1 MKNLSNISSAA
12 SVKRKTQKSL
22 SAAALT
28 LLIAL
33 AACANLSGCTHLAC
47 DAAAAKV
54 QTVAVASTATDA
66 IAAPLQYAAEPTRSE
81 LKAILPLGQALK
93 IHNEFGDVR
102 LRFGGFE
109 HGVQITAVAQSPI
122 GQTMPV
128 VSFDAPS
135 ATISTALPDASLPV
149 LGQRIDI
156 VVWVPEKH
164 SLNVHT
170 LRGLV
175 ELRGVHSDV
184 VVRSDSG
191 DITARGVQGALDIET
206 GSGAIEAA
214 FSDRPVNA
222 PQRVATR
229 TGAIVVSFGPELNA
243 ELALATS
250 ALIATEY
257 SVEITQKPG
266 EEPNKTGVV
275 KIGSAKNNFP
285 DHSFAKANQIEI
297 SSKRGEL
304 RLFRRQAF
312 IEAE

>member
-1 MKNLSNISSAA
+1 MKNLTIKNSYLQLITSIT
-12 SVKRKTQKSL
+12 V
-22 SAAALT
+22 LT
-28 LLIAL
+28 FLV
-33 AACANLSGCTHLAC
+33 ACANVADKAAPPRADNVEALAP
-47 DAAAAKV
+47 AP
-54 QTVAVASTATDA
+54 TA
-66 IAAPLQYAAEPTRSE
+66 IAAKEASPQYAPEPTRSE
-81 LKAILPLGQALK
+81 LKAVLAAGQALQ
-93 IHNEFGDVR
+93 IRNEFGDVR

-109 HGVQITAVAQSPI
+109 HGVEVTAVAQSPI
-122 GQTMPV
+122 GQAMPV
-128 VSFDAPS
+128 VSFDAQS

-164 SLNVHT
+164 SLKVNT

-175 ELRGVHSDV
+175 EVRGVHSDV
-184 VVRSDSG
+184 VVRSNSG

-214 FSDRPVNA
+214 FSDRAVSA
-222 PQRVATR
+222 PQRAVTR

-250 ALIATEY
+250 GLIATEY
-257 SVEITQKPG
+257 SVDITQKPG
-266 EEPNKTGVV
+266 EEPNKTGIV
-275 KIGSAKNNFP
+275 KIGSTKNNVS
-285 DHSFAKANQIEI
+285 DHSFATANKIEI

>member
-1 MKNLSNISSAA
+1 MKNLINKIANVRLLA
-12 SVKRKTQKSL
+12 LVMSL
-22 SAAALT
+22 T
-28 LLIAL
+28 CL
-33 AACANLSGCTHLAC
+33 AACAQVASAP
-47 DAAAAKV
+47 AKV
-54 QTVAVASTATDA
+54 EAVAATPAPMSVRQD
-66 IAAPLQYAAEPTRSE
+66 APLQYAPEPTRSE
-81 LKAILPLGQALK
+81 IKAVLAPGQALQ
-93 IHNEFGDVR
+93 IRNEFGDVR

-109 HGVQITAVAQSPI
+109 HGVEVTAVAQSPI

-128 VSFDAPS
+128 VRFDAPS
-135 ATISTALPDASLPV
+135 ATISTVLLDASLPV

-164 SLNVHT
+164 SVKVNT

-175 ELRGVHSDV
+175 EVRGVRSDV

-214 FSDRPVNA
+214 FSNHPVNA
-222 PQRVATR
+222 PQRVVTR
-229 TGAIVVSFGPELNA
+229 TGTIVVSFGPEFNA

-266 EEPNKTGVV
+266 AEPNKTGIV
-275 KIGSAKNNFP
+275 KIGST
-285 DHSFAKANQIEI
+285 KANQIEI

>member
-1 MKNLSNISSAA
+1 MNNL
-12 SVKRKTQKSL
+12 TYKSFDVR
-22 SAAALT
+22 
-28 LLIAL
+28 LLAL
-33 AACANLSGCTHLAC
+33 AALLASLVACAHV
-47 DAAAAKV
+47 AAPVAAKV
-54 QTVAVASTATDA
+54 EAVAAMPTPTSATQET
-66 IAAPLQYAAEPTRSE
+66 PLQYAPEPTRSE
-81 LKAILPLGQALK
+81 LKAVLALGQTLQ
-93 IHNEFGDVR
+93 IRNDFGDVR

-109 HGVQITAVAQSPI
+109 HGVEITAVAQSPL

-128 VSFDAPS
+128 VRFDAPS

-164 SLNVHT
+164 SVKVNT

-175 ELRGVHSDV
+175 EVRGVRSDV

-191 DITARGVQGALDIET
+191 DITARGVQGRLDIET

-214 FSDRPVNA
+214 FSNRPVNA
-222 PQRVATR
+222 PQRVVTR
-229 TGAIVVSFGPELNA
+229 TGTIAVSFGPAFNT

-250 ALIATEY
+250 GLIATEY
-257 SVEITQKPG
+257 SVEITPKPG
-266 EEPNKTGVV
+266 EEPNKTGIV
-275 KIGSAKNNFP
+275 KIGSAKNQ
-285 DHSFAKANQIEI
+285 ANQIEI

>member
-1 MKNLSNISSAA
+1 MQLLKNLTDQQ
-12 SVKRKTQKSL
+12 KRSIAKL
-22 SAAALT
+22 LT
-28 LLIAL
+28 TIILTIV
-33 AACANLSGCTHLAC
+33 LSGCANRSV
-47 DAAAAKV
+47 DAEPAAAKV
-54 QTVAVASTATDA
+54 PSIVSTPTTS
-66 IAAPLQYAAEPTRSE
+66 APNALQYAPEPTRSE
-81 LKAILPLGQALK
+81 LKAVLALGQALQ
-93 IHNEFGDVR
+93 IRNEFGDVR

-109 HGVQITAVAQSPI
+109 HGVEITAVAQSPI

-128 VSFDAPS
+128 VRFDAAS
-135 ATISTALPDASLPV
+135 ATITTALPDASLPV

-164 SLNVHT
+164 SVKVNT

-175 ELRGVHSDV
+175 EVRGVRSDV

-191 DITARGVQGALDIET
+191 NITARGVQGALDIET
-206 GSGAIEAA
+206 GSGSIEAA
-214 FSDRPVNA
+214 FSDHPVNA
-222 PQRVATR
+222 PQRIVTR
-229 TGAIVVSFGPELNA
+229 TGAIMVSFGPELNA

-257 SVEITQKPG
+257 SVDITQKPG
-266 EEPNKTGVV
+266 EEPNKTGIV
-275 KIGSAKNNFP
+275 KIGGAKNNSSE
-285 DHSFAKANQIEI
+285 HSFAKANQIEI

>member
-1 MKNLSNISSAA
+1 MARLLGTI
-12 SVKRKTQKSL
+12 L
-22 SAAALT
+22 LT
-28 LLIAL
+28 VVLY
-33 AACANLSGCTHLAC
+33 ACANRLVDTEPV
-47 DAAAAKV
+47 AAKV
-54 QTVAVASTATDA
+54 PPSD
-66 IAAPLQYAAEPTRSE
+66 AAPTTSATNAPIQYAAEPTRYE
-81 LKAILPLGQALK
+81 LKGTLALGQALQ
-93 IHNEFGDVR
+93 IRNEFGDVR

-109 HGVQITAVAQSPI
+109 HGVEITAVAQSPI

-128 VSFDAPS
+128 VRFDALS

-164 SLNVHT
+164 RVKVNT

-175 ELRGVHSDV
+175 ELRGVRSDV

-214 FSDRPVNA
+214 FSNHPVSA
-222 PQRVATR
+222 PQRVVTR
-229 TGAIVVSFGPELNA
+229 TGAITVSFGPELNA

-266 EEPNKTGVV
+266 QEPNKTGIV
-275 KIGSAKNNFP
+275 KIGS
-285 DHSFAKANQIEI
+285 DAKANPIEI

>member
-1 MKNLSNISSAA
+1 MP
-12 SVKRKTQKSL
+12 
-22 SAAALT
+22 LT
-28 LLIAL
+28 CL
-33 AACANLSGCTHLAC
+33 AACAQVASAP
-47 DAAAAKV
+47 AKV
-54 QTVAVASTATDA
+54 EAVAATPAPMSVRQD
-66 IAAPLQYAAEPTRSE
+66 APLQYAPEPTRSE
-81 LKAILPLGQALK
+81 IKAVLAPGQALQ
-93 IHNEFGDVR
+93 IRNEFGDVR

-109 HGVQITAVAQSPI
+109 HGVEVTAVAQSPI

-128 VSFDAPS
+128 VRFDAPS
-135 ATISTALPDASLPV
+135 ATISTVLLDASLPV

-164 SLNVHT
+164 SVKVNT

-175 ELRGVHSDV
+175 EVRGVRSDV

-206 GSGAIEAA
+206 GSGVIEAA
-214 FSDRPVNA
+214 FSDYPVDA
-222 PQRVATR
+222 PQRVVTR
-229 TGAIVVSFGPELNA
+229 TGTIVVSFGPELNA

-266 EEPNKTGVV
+266 AEPNKTGIV
-275 KIGSAKNNFP
+275 KIGST
-285 DHSFAKANQIEI
+285 KANQIEI